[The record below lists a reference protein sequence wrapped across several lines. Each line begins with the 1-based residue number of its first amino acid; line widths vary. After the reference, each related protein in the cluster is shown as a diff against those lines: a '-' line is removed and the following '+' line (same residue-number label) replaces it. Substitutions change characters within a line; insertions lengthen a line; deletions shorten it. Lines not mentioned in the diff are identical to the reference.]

1 MARDIKIVISGD
13 SKKLKRELTKSTRM
27 LKGFGRS
34 ASRALSIG
42 IGASVGA
49 VAGAAALLT
58 EHAVKPA
65 IELETAFRRVEDVGN
80 LTALQLRSLA
90 FDTRNMS
97 DEFAIAQ
104 IELAGAALSA
114 LSAGTSFKDLS
125 SAMAAAGK
133 TASLESL
140 AIKDVATLFALIKN
154 VFPLY
159 EFEQIADVML
169 RTQEL
174 GNIWLTD
181 FIQHGGKVWQ
191 LTTDLGFSLEEVAG
205 TLALLTSKGMTSE
218 AAFTGIKTAFQEM
231 INPLSKINQG
241 FELAGYHTIPE
252 MVDMGV
258 PLTTMLKSIVAMMNT
273 TGQTVYEV
281 FGSQDAAAAFASM
294 IANFGDLEM
303 SIDEL
308 KGSTGEMAGQWENH
322 TATMAFKWDQ
332 FKIRIQNSLIELGQ
346 TLLPWIEEYIMPW
359 ATKIGDYVQTIV
371 EKFDGTPESRLG
383 GRRCEKGDH

>member
-181 FIQHGGKVWQ
+181 FIQHGGKGVA
-191 LTTDLGFSLEEVAG
+191 TDHRPRF
-205 TLALLTSKGMTSE
+205 LLRRSSR
-218 AAFTGIKTAFQEM
+218 
-231 INPLSKINQG
+231 
-241 FELAGYHTIPE
+241 HTRP
-252 MVDMGV
+252 
-258 PLTTMLKSIVAMMNT
+258 SH
-273 TGQTVYEV
+273 
-281 FGSQDAAAAFASM
+281 F
-294 IANFGDLEM
+294 
-303 SIDEL
+303 
-308 KGSTGEMAGQWENH
+308 
-322 TATMAFKWDQ
+322 
-332 FKIRIQNSLIELGQ
+332 
-346 TLLPWIEEYIMPW
+346 
-359 ATKIGDYVQTIV
+359 
-371 EKFDGTPESRLG
+371 
-383 GRRCEKGDH
+383 